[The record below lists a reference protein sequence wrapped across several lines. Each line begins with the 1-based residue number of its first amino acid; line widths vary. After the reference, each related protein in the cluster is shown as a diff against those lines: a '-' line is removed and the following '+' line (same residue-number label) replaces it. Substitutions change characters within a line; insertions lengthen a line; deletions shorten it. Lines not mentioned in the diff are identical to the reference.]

1 VVKLPAAV
9 QGWLVPSSGSP
20 RSAVHVPAPVLALAG
35 GCPVL
40 PVWVNELGGITFE
53 IGAGDQR
60 RFVKWAP
67 AGSGLDLAAEAAR
80 LRWAARL
87 SPVPGLLGQG
97 SDETGSWIIT
107 SPVPGQM
114 AVVRR
119 WRADPG
125 TAVTA
130 IGQGLRSLHET
141 LPVQDCP
148 FSWSASDRLA
158 DTRRRAGQGLL
169 KPARWHPEHRHLSV
183 SQALELLAEIPPAD
197 QLVVCHGDTC
207 APNTLLTDDGRWS
220 GHVDLGELG
229 VADRW
234 ADLAVATWSTTWN
247 YGPGWETPL
256 LEAYGVAPDPD
267 RTRYYRL
274 LWDLGP

>member
-1 VVKLPAAV
+1 
-9 QGWLVPSSGSP
+9 VPP
-20 RSAVHVPAPVLALAG
+20 PVLALAG
-35 GCPVL
+35 GSPVT
-40 PVWVNELGGITFE
+40 PVWVNELGGITFVT
-53 IGAGDQR
+53 GAGSER

-80 LRWAARL
+80 LRWAVRYT
-87 SPVPGLLGQG
+87 PVPVLLGEG
-97 SDETGSWIIT
+97 SDPAGSWIVT
-107 SPVPGQM
+107 RARPGQM
-114 AVVRR
+114 AVADR
-119 WRADPG
+119 WTAEPR

-130 IGQGLRSLHET
+130 IGEGLRALHET
-141 LPVQDCP
+141 LPVRDCP
-148 FSWSASDRLA
+148 FSWTARDRLD
-158 DTRRRAGQGLL
+158 DTHRRAALGLID
-169 KPARWHPEHRHLSV
+169 PARWHPEHRHLTV
-183 SQALELLAEIPPAD
+183 PEALNLLADIPPD
-197 QLVVCHGDTC
+197 DRLVVCHGDSC

-234 ADLAVATWSTTWN
+234 ADLAVATWSATWN

-256 LEAYGVAPDPD
+256 LDAYGVAPDPA